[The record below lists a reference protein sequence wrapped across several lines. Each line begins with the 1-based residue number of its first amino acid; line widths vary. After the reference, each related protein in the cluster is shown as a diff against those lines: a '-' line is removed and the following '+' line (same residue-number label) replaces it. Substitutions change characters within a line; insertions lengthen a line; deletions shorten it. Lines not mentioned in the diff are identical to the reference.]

1 MRGVFCNRKRNK
13 KSDLYEFSCYFS
25 EVTIGQFLFPKLA
38 QNSFLKGEQ
47 ELYEFLLDSEVEAL
61 IRVMIGLY
69 IYLGN
74 CSIRSVIAGTEILMS
89 F

>member
-1 MRGVFCNRKRNK
+1 M
-13 KSDLYEFSCYFS
+13 YEFSCYFS

-47 ELYEFLLDSEVEAL
+47 ELYKFLLDSEVEAL
-61 IRVMIGLY
+61 IWVIIGLY

-74 CSIRSVIAGTEILMS
+74 CSISSVIAGTEILMS